1 VDGTGGAFA
10 SPRHSVTI
18 VTRSHVACFECG
30 VAKSGRIDMSR
41 TRPIPWVSLLLAACA
56 APEAGPGHPG
66 WAPVGG
72 ISQVRIGERV
82 FHFSD
87 LLGDPR
93 EVIERG
99 LPEPRP
105 VDGSAWIAYGDD
117 LQIRYEEGVATRIK
131 ARVPLGID
139 GCTDAARWMGF
150 SRPRNPIVAGPRCTW
165 GGVHLSNRLEKGFGG
180 EYEADTRWFRA
191 WLVYS

>member
-1 VDGTGGAFA
+1 MPT
-10 SPRHSVTI
+10 
-18 VTRSHVACFECG
+18 TRS
-30 VAKSGRIDMSR
+30 
-41 TRPIPWVSLLLAACA
+41 IPLAICLLAACA
-56 APEAGPGHPG
+56 GSEPGAAVPG

-72 ISQVRIGERV
+72 ISQVRIGDRV
-82 FHFSD
+82 FHYAD

-105 VDGSAWIAYGDD
+105 VEGSEWIAYGDD
-117 LQIRYEEGVATRIK
+117 LQIRYADGIATRIK
-131 ARVPLGID
+131 ARLPLGID

-150 SRPRNPIVAGPRCTW
+150 SRPRNAMVRGPRCTW
-165 GGVHLSNRLEKGFGG
+165 AGAHLSNRLEKGYGG

-191 WLVYS
+191 WILDAADVATYS

>member
-1 VDGTGGAFA
+1 MRGADA
-10 SPRHSVTI
+10 SPPRVAPKASACPAAAAAKTAADMPTTRTI
-18 VTRSHVACFECG
+18 PLAIC
-30 VAKSGRIDMSR
+30 
-41 TRPIPWVSLLLAACA
+41 LLAACA
-56 APEAGPGHPG
+56 GSEPGPDYPG

-72 ISQVRIGERV
+72 ISQVRIGDRV
-82 FHFSD
+82 FHYAD

-105 VDGSAWIAYGDD
+105 VESSEWIAYGDD
-117 LQIRYEEGVATRIK
+117 LQIRYAEGIATRIK
-131 ARVPLGID
+131 ARLPLGID

-150 SRPRNPIVAGPRCTW
+150 SRPRNAIVRGPRCTW
-165 GGVHLSNRLEKGFGG
+165 AGAHLSNRLEKGYGG

-191 WLVYS
+191 WLVDADAVATYS